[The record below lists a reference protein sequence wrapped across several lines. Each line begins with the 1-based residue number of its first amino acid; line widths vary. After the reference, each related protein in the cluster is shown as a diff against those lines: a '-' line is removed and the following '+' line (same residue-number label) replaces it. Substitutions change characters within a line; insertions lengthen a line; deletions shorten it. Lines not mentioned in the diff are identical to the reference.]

1 MIYDQI
7 STDCVYLCVIF
18 GMSCQLDWKMSREA
32 GKPGSIVSKDMA
44 EVIGGLTALI
54 ANSRRPW

>member
-1 MIYDQI
+1 MCHIWNEL
-7 STDCVYLCVIF
+7 SVGLENVT
-18 GMSCQLDWKMSREA
+18 
-32 GKPGSIVSKDMA
+32 GSIWKLSNSKDMA